1 VRVQDEETC
10 EAEYWD
16 EYLREFGRAAYI
28 EARYQA
34 QSAVELEPGAY
45 DSGDL
50 DRIHSLS
57 HERLRRGSRRSKA
70 EQKRDSRW
78 CLVDGQKTGSGEAG
92 RAPSSAPLN
101 AHPLAGARQ
110 SAGLLE
116 MLGRRSRSSVHPQ
129 ATCRPIRRP
138 PDVGSS
144 PEMKQPSE
152 RRAPCTY
159 PDADRQQVASFSN
172 VSHPERRDQ

>member
-1 VRVQDEETC
+1 MRVQDEETC

-34 QSAVELEPGAY
+34 QRAVELEPGAY
-45 DSGDL
+45 DSDDL

-57 HERLRRGSRRSKA
+57 HERLRWGSRGELRRKA
-70 EQKRDSRW
+70 EQKRDSRR
-78 CLVDGQKTGSGEAG
+78 CLVDGRKTRSGEAG

-116 MLGRRSRSSVHPQ
+116 MLGRRSRSSVHRRRRVDRSGG
-129 ATCRPIRRP
+129 RPTSGVHRR
-138 PDVGSS
+138 
-144 PEMKQPSE
+144 
-152 RRAPCTY
+152 
-159 PDADRQQVASFSN
+159 
-172 VSHPERRDQ
+172 